1 MLKMNEFIP
10 ISIVFGSLIIAFV
23 MTKITAI
30 RKKRIIDRKIKE
42 MERNEN
48 VKTMLKARG
57 LWK

>member
-1 MLKMNEFIP
+1 MNEFIP

-30 RKKRIIDRKIKE
+30 RKKKIIDRKIKE

>member
-1 MLKMNEFIP
+1 MNEFIP

-23 MTKITAI
+23 MTKITDI
-30 RKKRIIDRKIKE
+30 RKKKIIDRKIKE

-48 VKTMLKARG
+48 VKTMLKARE